1 MTPATTR
8 TDAADLARALAFERA
23 QQLRAGATSTPHPLG
38 RLVRHPGHP
47 GYWSLNELQV
57 QGRPPPHLDAPALL
71 RAADEAQ
78 GDLPHRRVF
87 VDDDGAGSRLAEGLS
102 AGGWDCTRDVY
113 MALRRAPDRPPS
125 ATARATDLE
134 TLLGAKRGLLEGTV
148 GSHERDVIADGTRA
162 MATPG
167 TRFVVADF
175 DGTPA
180 AYATLYSDGTV
191 AQVEDVSTQPRARGH
206 GLARAVVQHA
216 VDLARDEGHELIFLV
231 ADADDWPRKLYA
243 RLGFDP
249 VGHCWALMRPPATE

>member
-8 TDAADLARALAFERA
+8 TDATDLTRALGFERA
-23 QQLRAGATSTPHPLG
+23 QQIRAGATSTPHPLG

-57 QGRPPPHLDAPALL
+57 HEPVPAHLDAPTIV

-87 VDDDGAGSRLAEGLS
+87 VDDDVGGARLAEGLA

-113 MALRRAPDRPPS
+113 MALRRTADRAP
-125 ATARATDLE
+125 TAPARVSDLD
-134 TLLGAKRGLLEGTV
+134 TLLVAKQGVLAETV
-148 GSHERDVIADGTRA
+148 ARHERDVIAGGTRA

-167 TRFVVADF
+167 TRFVVADH
-175 DGTPA
+175 DGAPA
-180 AYATLYSDGTV
+180 AYATLYSDGAV
-191 AQVEDVSTQPRARGH
+191 AHQ
-206 GLARAVVQHA
+206 
-216 VDLARDEGHELIFLV
+216 LIFLV
-231 ADADDWPRKLYA
+231 ADADDWPRELYA

-249 VGHCWALMRPPATE
+249 VGHCWAFVRPPATD

>member
-8 TDAADLARALAFERA
+8 TDAAELARALAFERA
-23 QQLRAGATSTPHPLG
+23 QQVRAGATSTPHPLG
-38 RLVRHPGHP
+38 RLARHAGHP

-57 QGRPPPHLDAPALL
+57 QHPAPTRLDATTVV

-87 VDDDGAGSRLAEGLS
+87 VDDDATGRRLAEALS
-102 AGGWDCTRDVY
+102 AGGWNCTRDVY
-113 MALRRAPDRPPS
+113 MALRRPPDHPPA
-125 ATARATDLE
+125 ATARVADLE
-134 TLLGAKRGLLEGTV
+134 TLLGAKRTLLSDSV
-148 GSHERDVIADGTRA
+148 GPEETDVIAGGTRA

-175 DGTPA
+175 DGSPA
-180 AYATLYSDGTV
+180 AYATLYSDGAV
-191 AQVEDVSTQPRARGH
+191 AQVEDVSTHPRARGR

-216 VDLARDEGHELIFLV
+216 VDLARAERHELIFLV
-231 ADADDWPRKLYA
+231 ADADDWPRELYA

-249 VGHCWALMRPPATE
+249 VGHCWALVRPPA